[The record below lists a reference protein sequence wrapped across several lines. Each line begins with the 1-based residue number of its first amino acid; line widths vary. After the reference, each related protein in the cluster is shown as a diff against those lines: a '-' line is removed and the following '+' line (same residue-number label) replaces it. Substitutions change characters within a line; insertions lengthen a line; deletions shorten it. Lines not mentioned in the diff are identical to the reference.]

1 MTQVKREETTE
12 GLFYI
17 ANDQRQG
24 PFTLTQEQDLNFD
37 VDLAVK
43 LNVQPKDVVITRI
56 APPTA
61 EDLRNSFA
69 KWLAIKEDIEVL
81 DIIFAAVLDRR
92 VVGDPL
98 WLFVVGPPGSTK
110 TEILRSLGSL
120 PDVYQLSQLT
130 SKTIV
135 SDKEK
140 KDGTVVRGIF
150 PKINGKVVVISELSQ
165 ILCKSRD
172 ERDAIF
178 AQLRDLYDGHC
189 VYGYGTL
196 DTPIIVDCRIGLT
209 CGVTSAIDMYGSVHA
224 VLGDRFLKVRP
235 KFNRDLA
242 RERAFENKERLV
254 EMRAELEAVVK
265 NFFQQME
272 TTELPTFTEPQ
283 EHKINV
289 YAEFVAQ
296 LRTTVTSQAF
306 REYDTSEWQPEPE
319 FATRLAQQFKK
330 LAQSIAIIR
339 GHHEISAEDMAA
351 VSRVAMDT
359 CLPNRLAIVR
369 VLFQAAQPASITEIS
384 KQSKLPYGKTR
395 NSLEALTII
404 GGIVEEIGAEK
415 QHNERFYQ
423 LTDPFKVLM
432 GKLTQANTMTTV
444 FHLVQVASTNHV
456 EDYSTKHYLTR
467 LNRKRPTTMDKTVH
481 FVRFLVVGGL
491 VHRGGSICDFVAQ
504 NWRLMLVV
512 HYLLL

>member
-1 MTQVKREETTE
+1 MQEPEEIKRRGIGRNAEFVSYNPIARVWQTVEGRIIPEEDVCILEGDPKSPTT
-12 GLFYI
+12 I
-17 ANDQRQG
+17 
-24 PFTLTQEQDLNFD
+24 
-37 VDLAVK
+37 
-43 LNVQPKDVVITRI
+43 
-56 APPTA
+56 
-61 EDLRNSFA
+61 EDLRGLFA
-69 KWLAIKEDIEVL
+69 KWLAISEDLDVL

-98 WLFVVGPPGSTK
+98 WLFIVGPPGSTK

-135 SDKEK
+135 SGRER
-140 KDGTVVRGIF
+140 KDGTVIRGIF

-165 ILCKSRD
+165 ILCKSRE

-189 VYGYGTL
+189 VYGYGTT
-196 DTPIIVDCRIGLT
+196 DQPITVNCSIGLT

-242 RERAFENKERLV
+242 REKAFENKEHLTQ
-254 EMRAELEAVVK
+254 MREELQRAVK
-265 NFFQQME
+265 KFFQQIQ
-272 TTELPTFTEPQ
+272 TSKLPTFTLAQ
-283 EHKINV
+283 ERKINT

-319 FATRLAQQFKK
+319 FATRLAQQFRK
-330 LAQSIAIIR
+330 LAESIAFLR
-339 GHHEISAEDMAA
+339 KHAEISADDMAA
-351 VSRVAMDT
+351 VSRVALDT
-359 CLPNRLAIVR
+359 CLPNRLEIVR
-369 VLFQAAQPASITEIS
+369 ALLYASEPLSIAETS
-384 KQSKLPYGKTR
+384 RKSKLPYGKTR

-415 QHNERFYQ
+415 QHNERYYQ
-423 LTDPFKVLM
+423 LTSQFKALM
-432 GKLTQANTMTTV
+432 EKLTQ
-444 FHLVQVASTNHV
+444 
-456 EDYSTKHYLTR
+456 
-467 LNRKRPTTMDKTVH
+467 
-481 FVRFLVVGGL
+481 
-491 VHRGGSICDFVAQ
+491 
-504 NWRLMLVV
+504 
-512 HYLLL
+512 